1 MLRKSYGYERV
12 GVGIWYGTIR
22 EETDK
27 GENFESPKHLRF
39 PVNKSRSFYISYSK
53 LCFSDMP
60 VILRPNSQ
68 FFYGL
73 WIKEDLN
80 AKLVL
85 MEKYKY

>member
-1 MLRKSYGYERV
+1 MGALGKKQIKVRNLNPQNTLDFLLLKV
-12 GVGIWYGTIR
+12 
-22 EETDK
+22 D
-27 GENFESPKHLRF
+27 P
-39 PVNKSRSFYISYSK
+39 FYISCSK

-73 WIKEDLN
+73 WIEEDLN